1 MDFIHR
7 VLNWVGDM
15 GLGLLS
21 RLLPAII
28 IAAIGFL
35 LIQLLMKA
43 LDKALAKSKLEKVA
57 FSLIKTLAKTLL
69 LLLLGLIVASKL
81 GIDVTGIVALASV
94 ATLAL
99 SLALQNMLANVI
111 GGFTILYTHP
121 FHSGDYVEIA
131 GQAGTVNEVGI
142 SYTKLITPD
151 NKLISIPNSAVV
163 AAQIVNYTALGLR
176 RVDINV
182 AASYDTPA
190 QQVIDTLVAA
200 AAAEEFTLTEPEK
213 PYAVLMSYGESCVN
227 YTLRFWVKGEN
238 YWDGLF
244 TVNKKIKTAFDAAG
258 VKMSYPHLNVHL
270 DK

>member
-1 MDFIHR
+1 MNFIQK

-21 RLLPAII
+21 KLLPAII

-57 FSLIKTLAKTLL
+57 YSLIKTLAKTLL

-121 FHSGDYVEIA
+121 FRSGDYVEIA

-200 AAAEEFTLTEPEK
+200 AAEEALVLTEPEK
-213 PYAVLMSYGESCVN
+213 PYAVLMSYGESTVN

-244 TVNKKIKTAFDAAG
+244 TVNKKIKSAFDAAG

>member
-1 MDFIHR
+1 MNFFQRLIDW
-7 VLNWVGDM
+7 LGSM
-15 GLGLLS
+15 SLGLLS
-21 RLLPAII
+21 RLLPAVI
-28 IAAIGFL
+28 IAAVGFL
-35 LIQLLMKA
+35 AIQLVMKL
-43 LDKALAKSKLEKVA
+43 LDTALAKSKLEKAA
-57 FSLIKTLAKTLL
+57 FSLVKTLAKTVMLV
-69 LLLLGLIVASKL
+69 LLGLIVASKL

-99 SLALQNMLANVI
+99 SLALQNLLSNVI

-131 GQAGTVNEVGI
+131 GQAGTVSEVGI
-142 SYTKLITPD
+142 TYTKLITPD

-163 AAQIVNYTALGLR
+163 AAQIVNYSSLGLR
-176 RVDINV
+176 RVDIDV

-200 AAAEEFTLTEPEK
+200 AAAEDFTLTEPEQ

-227 YTLRFWVKGEN
+227 YTLRFWVKGDD
-238 YWDGLF
+238 YWNGLF
-244 TVNKKIKTAFDAAG
+244 TVNKKIKAAFDAAG
-258 VKMSYPHLNVHL
+258 VQMSYPHLNVHL

>member
-1 MDFIHR
+1 
-7 VLNWVGDM
+7 
-15 GLGLLS
+15 
-21 RLLPAII
+21 
-28 IAAIGFL
+28 
-35 LIQLLMKA
+35 
-43 LDKALAKSKLEKVA
+43 
-57 FSLIKTLAKTLL
+57 
-69 LLLLGLIVASKL
+69 
-81 GIDVTGIVALASV
+81 
-94 ATLAL
+94 
-99 SLALQNMLANVI
+99 
-111 GGFTILYTHP
+111 
-121 FHSGDYVEIA
+121 VEIA

-142 SYTKLITPD
+142 TYTKLVTPD

-163 AAQIVNYTALGLR
+163 AAQIVNYTTLGLR

-182 AASYDTPA
+182 SASYNTPA

-200 AAAEEFTLTEPEK
+200 ATEEALVLTEPEK
-213 PYAVLMSYGESCVN
+213 PYAVLMSYGDSTIN

>member
-1 MDFIHR
+1 MNFIQK

-21 RLLPAII
+21 KLLPALI

-57 FSLIKTLAKTLL
+57 YSLIKTLAKTLL

-121 FHSGDYVEIA
+121 FRSGDYVEIA

-163 AAQIVNYTALGLR
+163 AAQIVNFTTLGLR

-200 AAAEEFTLTEPEK
+200 AAEEALVLTEPEK
-213 PYAVLMSYGESCVN
+213 PYAVLMSYGESTVN

-244 TVNKKIKTAFDAAG
+244 TVNKKIKSAFDAAG